1 MIKTLVLA
9 TGALA
14 LVTGGGIMM
23 SHGSHLLTTAL
34 PVHTVHIDVGG
45 SLRINLTE
53 DAAQTLNLSMS
64 ELQSELNSDG
74 TLAQVAVK
82 HGSTAAELEQTL
94 TNKVDAQIRQGV
106 TSGKVSD
113 AQASRVIPLVGN
125 SIDSFVSG
133 NFNSAQT
140 S

>member
-9 TGALA
+9 TAASA
-14 LVTGGGIMM
+14 LVTGGIMM

-34 PVHTVHIDVGG
+34 PVHTVNIDIGG

-53 DAAQTLNLSMS
+53 DAAQALNLSMS
-64 ELQSELNSDG
+64 VLQSDLNVDG
-74 TLAQVAVK
+74 SLAQVAVK
-82 HGSTAAELEQTL
+82 HGSTAAELKQTL

-106 TSGKVSD
+106 TSGTVSN
-113 AQASRVIPLVGN
+113 AQASRVIPLVSN
-125 SIDSFVSG
+125 TIDSFVSG
-133 NFNSAQT
+133 TFKSAQT